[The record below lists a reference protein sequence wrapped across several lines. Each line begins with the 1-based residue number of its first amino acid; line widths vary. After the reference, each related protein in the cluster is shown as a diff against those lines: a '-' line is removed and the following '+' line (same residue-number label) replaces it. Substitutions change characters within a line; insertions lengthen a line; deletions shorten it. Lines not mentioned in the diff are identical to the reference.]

1 LFKATIMELHI
12 ITRADH
18 PQLDFIRDL
27 YESTFPV
34 QERRDWHQLL
44 QLLEEPAMQ
53 LSVVM
58 VEQQAVGFVIAWK
71 LGTWYFV
78 EHLAIDPAQR
88 GKNYGGRVMEAI
100 LEAGRGRVILEVES
114 VHDTNSLRRINFYE
128 RLGYAVVDL
137 DYHQPPYRKG
147 DAELQMHLMSRP
159 AIEDETEAR
168 AIAGNIRATVYERY
182 H

>member
-1 LFKATIMELHI
+1 MELHTI
-12 ITRADH
+12 IHAGH
-18 PQLDFIRDL
+18 PQMDFIREL

-34 QERRDWHQLL
+34 AERRDWPQLL

-58 VEQQAVGFVIAWK
+58 EDQLAIGFVIAWK
-71 LGTWYFV
+71 LGKWYYV

-100 LEAGRGRVILEVES
+100 LEAGHGHVILEVER
-114 VHDTNSLRRINFYE
+114 VHDANSERRIGFYE
-128 RLGYAVVDL
+128 RLGYTVVSL

-147 DAELQMHLMSRP
+147 DSTLPMHLMSRP
-159 AIEDETEAR
+159 AIMDETAAR
-168 AIAGNIRATVYERY
+168 TIAGNIRATVYERY